1 MRTKALYAGSFDPLT
16 NGHLNIIERASGIF
30 DEVTVGVVS
39 NPSKTCLFSLEERRQ
54 MTEEAVKEFGNVQID
69 SFSGLLAD
77 YVNDNGFNIVVKG
90 LRNSTDFDYEMQMAQ
105 INARLFNEMVETVI
119 LMTDPEYSFIS
130 SSMVKEVFSL
140 GGNIEGLVPNEI
152 LKKMSK

>member
-1 MRTKALYAGSFDPLT
+1 
-16 NGHLNIIERASGIF
+16 
-30 DEVTVGVVS
+30 
-39 NPSKTCLFSLEERRQ
+39 

-140 GGNIEGLVPNEI
+140 GGNIEGLVPDEI